1 MDCVYSCLYCGDQ
14 FLERYVRGRKA
25 VQIVLGVIGGALLMV
40 ILLAIFGA
48 FRKPACAGPPAEY
61 AVLAKAWPPN
71 TCALGKKFSTGSL
84 NKCKPKD
91 KLPATFT
98 LQGVWLRLLDRQSTL
113 MRCGSR
119 ADLFDPTKL
128 TADLRGKLEK
138 QWPSLFTGHTEN
150 QYWAFEWNLAGS
162 CTRAEVKPE
171 DYFSRSVAI
180 DSSSSVGDLLKW
192 LADKGIKPSNEAAV
206 KLADVRAAIK
216 EGGKLGDKQ
225 FAVHCHKTAN
235 GAKDGKE
242 HPLLEHVIFCLADH
256 SLNSGNLRDCTEDLL
271 KVETESCGAGD
282 FYLLE
287 NAEQPWGPEKP
298 VTTTTTTTTTTTKA
312 PTTPEP
318 TTKKE
323 SERTILPPHSPT
335 L

>member
-48 FRKPACAGPPAEY
+48 FRKPTCAGPPAEY
-61 AVLAKAWPPN
+61 AVLAKAWPQN

-91 KLPATFT
+91 HLPATFT

-162 CTRAEVKPE
+162 CTRGDVKPE

-216 EGGKLGDKQ
+216 EGSKLGDKQ

-235 GAKDGKE
+235 GAKDGQE
-242 HPLLEHVIFCLADH
+242 HSLLEHVIFCLADH

-271 KVETESCGAGD
+271 KVETESCGTGD

-312 PTTPEP
+312 TTTPEP

-335 L
+335 P